1 MTLKETVSPV
11 PLQGRNGK
19 YINSADTA
27 FQRTESPLNHI
38 SKETSWNIFLHVERT
53 VVRIL

>member
-1 MTLKETVSPV
+1 MTLKETMSPV

-27 FQRTESPLNHI
+27 FQRTESPHQMGPNPKSHFKGNLLEH
-38 SKETSWNIFLHVERT
+38 FPAC
-53 VVRIL
+53 